1 MVLLVDPRVLVWPP
15 HGANLSAEKRSN
27 LHSSSYVH
35 SDVARACTVFGSMS
49 LVCQVDKGAIKHV
62 LAGANVFCGGLVSS
76 GAKMEADLQP
86 GQPVILMA
94 EGKVHACA
102 VRNE

>member
-1 MVLLVDPRVLVWPP
+1 MLTLAHPL
-15 HGANLSAEKRSN
+15 ATYA
-27 LHSSSYVH
+27 
-35 SDVARACTVFGSMS
+35 FS
-49 LVCQVDKGAIKHV
+49 LIQVDKGAIKHV

-102 VRNE
+102 VRNKSRAPRLERNPMFSPFFLLLLCWTCA